1 VFLGEDLLAW
11 LLLALGGAM
20 AVGNMAALIR
30 PPTGSGQ
37 SGEVSGG
44 LERPPLWR
52 SLIYIILGSAV
63 SIWALVTLVA

>member
-1 VFLGEDLLAW
+1 MRL
-11 LLLALGGAM
+11 
-20 AVGNMAALIR
+20 R
-30 PPTGSGQ
+30 Q
-37 SGEVSGG
+37 SGG